1 MIIYNYINSLP
12 DKLFSHQHIYH
23 QDHYL
28 HYSLLPLAH
37 ESCTFPAEIIAKTS
51 SLHSIVDNYAILV
64 QFYNDI
70 QKHIYQN
77 GAKFA
82 WTKLIHFCKH
92 DYISLLIMLK
102 CTHC

>member
-51 SLHSIVDNYAILV
+51 SLHSLVDNYAILV
-64 QFYNDI
+64 QF
-70 QKHIYQN
+70 
-77 GAKFA
+77 
-82 WTKLIHFCKH
+82 TM
-92 DYISLLIMLK
+92 ISKNISIKMERNSPGQS
-102 CTHC
+102 